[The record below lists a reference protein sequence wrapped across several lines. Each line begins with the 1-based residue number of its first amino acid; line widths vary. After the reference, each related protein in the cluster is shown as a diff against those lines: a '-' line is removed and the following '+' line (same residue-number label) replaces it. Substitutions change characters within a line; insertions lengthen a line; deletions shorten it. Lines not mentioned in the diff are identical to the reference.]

1 MASGEEKH
9 EYRPER
15 TENIL
20 NNESAHNDF
29 ADAERPTMIPTDSST
44 DGEEQNLERTQ
55 TSKSARERRTFEPI
69 NTGDR
74 AELHR
79 IASSFGGS
87 VALSRTATNLTSR
100 SALERKDTLYGVN
113 VGDEVLDPR
122 SPEFDPY
129 KWARM

>member
-1 MASGEEKH
+1 MASDEEKR
-9 EYRPER
+9 EYLPIR
-15 TENIL
+15 TETIL
-20 NNESAHNDF
+20 NNESTRDDF
-29 ADAERPTMIPTDSST
+29 ADGEQPAVVPTDSST
-44 DGEEQNLERTQ
+44 DVEEPNLERTQ

-87 VALSRTATNLTSR
+87 VALSRTETNQTSH
-100 SALERKDTLYGVN
+100 SALERRDTLYGVN
-113 VGDEVLDPR
+113 IGDPVLDPN
-122 SPEFDPY
+122 SPEFEPY